1 MFQAEGTA
9 CAKPRGG
16 EKECS
21 SMGQE
26 LRGNYT
32 LWRRYET
39 VLRRTSD
46 WGGGPG
52 MSLGIQT
59 GRGWHLSV
67 LERGTTRSECS
78 RGTAQPTFILERDRD
93 RERRREG
100 ISSPCTLSCP

>member
-1 MFQAEGTA
+1 
-9 CAKPRGG
+9 
-16 EKECS
+16 
-21 SMGQE
+21 MGQE

-67 LERGTTRSECS
+67 LERGTPGVSAA
-78 RGTAQPTFILERDRD
+78 GERLSLPLSL
-93 RERRREG
+93 RETETGKEG
-100 ISSPCTLSCP
+100 EKVLAAPAPFPAHEVHLGSGFESCPSEQIRSQ